1 MEELLDTREEL
12 NKTVSEMNHIVKEI
26 IKVANTSNQEEKSKI
41 SILQQLLNKTENLI
55 NVVITPQ
62 EDLNVILNEQRR
74 WIILLDMEDRI
85 RRSELEMLDRIK
97 YLLER
102 ERNH

>member
-1 MEELLDTREEL
+1 MDTREEL
-12 NKTVSEMNHIVKEI
+12 NKTVSEMNHIIKEI

-74 WIILLDMEDRI
+74 WILLDMEDRI
-85 RRSELEMLDRIK
+85 RKSELEMLDRIK
-97 YLLER
+97 YLLEL

>member
-1 MEELLDTREEL
+1 MDTREEL

-74 WIILLDMEDRI
+74 WILLDMEDRI

-97 YLLER
+97 YLLEH

>member
-1 MEELLDTREEL
+1 MEALLDTREEL

-74 WIILLDMEDRI
+74 WILLDMEDRI
-85 RRSELEMLDRIK
+85 RKSELEMLDRIK